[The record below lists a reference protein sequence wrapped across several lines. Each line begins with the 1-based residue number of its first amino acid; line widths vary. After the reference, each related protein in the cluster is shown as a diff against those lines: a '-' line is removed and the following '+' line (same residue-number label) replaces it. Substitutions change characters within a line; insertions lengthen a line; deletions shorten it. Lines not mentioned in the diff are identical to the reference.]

1 MLSPEERRRFRDF
14 VASPYFNRRSET
26 VRLLEALLP
35 FHKDVPGKESLFEGV
50 FPGTPYND
58 HRLRQAM
65 SFLYQLLLDFLAY
78 EAFKGDVVEKE
89 RQLGIALHKRRVAD
103 LGETVLANAQTL
115 LHAFPARNVDFHE
128 CTYRLGLVSYRLAFD
143 RVEPGAAVVQELS
156 DQLDTAFLARKLW
169 QACFLWSHQSV
180 SNTAYHYGLLPQIMA
195 FLEKNGLPEAPAI
208 ATYYH
213 CFKALSEP
221 EDASH
226 FERFLNIILEKNSAF
241 PDEELRDLYVLAL
254 NFCIRQNNA
263 GNPAYHRAQFELY
276 REGMAKGYF
285 ISEGYLPRTTY
296 INAVT
301 SALVVG
307 AYDWAEQFTD
317 QYRSQL
323 QSGYRQALWRFN
335 HARLA
340 HARQNTG
347 RALELLRAVDVRDR
361 MLQLAVKTLQVKIF
375 YEMGAFDLLE
385 SHLQALHTFI
395 RRKKELGYHRSN
407 YLNLIRLLRQ
417 RLELP
422 PLDRSAKK
430 SWLAQVEATGEL
442 AEREWLLAQT

>member
-14 VASPYFNRRSET
+14 VASPYFNRRAET
-26 VRLLEALLP
+26 SRLLEALLP
-35 FHKDVPGKESLFEGV
+35 FHKEAPGKAFLFELV

-58 HRLRQAM
+58 HRLRQTM
-65 SFLYQLLLDFLAY
+65 SFLFKLLLEFLAY
-78 EAFKGDVVEKE
+78 EAFKADEVEKG
-89 RQLGIALHKRRVAD
+89 RSLGIALHKRQVAD
-103 LGETVLANAQTL
+103 LGERVLANAQKR
-115 LHAFPARNVDFHE
+115 LHALPVRNADYHE
-128 CTYRLGLVSYRLAFD
+128 RAYQLGLASNRLAFD
-143 RVEPGAAVVQELS
+143 RVEPGTVAIQEIS

-195 FLEKNGLPEAPAI
+195 YLEKTGIPDDPAI
-208 ATYYH
+208 FTYYH

-221 EDASH
+221 EEARH
-226 FERFLNIILEKNSAF
+226 FERFLKIILENSAVF
-241 PDEELRDLYVLAL
+241 PDEELRDLFVLAL

-263 GNPAYHRAQFELY
+263 GNHAYHQAQFELY
-276 REGMAKGYF
+276 QKGMTKGYF
-285 ISEGYLPRTTY
+285 ISDGYLPRTTY
-296 INAVT
+296 LNAVT

-307 AYDWAEQFTD
+307 AYHWAEQFTD
-317 QYRSQL
+317 DYRGQL
-323 QSGYRQALWRFN
+323 QVGYRQALWRFN

-340 HARQNTG
+340 HARRNSG
-347 RALELLRAVDVRDR
+347 HALELLRGVDVRDL
-361 MLQLAVKTLQVKIF
+361 MLQLAVRTLQIKIF
-375 YEMGAFDLLE
+375 HELGAFDLLE

-395 RRKKELGYHRSN
+395 RRKKNLGYHRNN